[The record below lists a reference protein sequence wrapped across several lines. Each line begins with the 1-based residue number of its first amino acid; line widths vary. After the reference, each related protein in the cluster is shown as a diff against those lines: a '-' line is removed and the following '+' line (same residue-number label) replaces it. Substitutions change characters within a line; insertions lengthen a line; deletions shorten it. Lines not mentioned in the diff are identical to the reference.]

1 VPVLSFLRSTVGL
14 SKTRGQQLV
23 ELAQSSKS
31 RKDDA
36 ALRLA
41 FYHDEQKTELL
52 KDLAKQFRQP
62 EKFQLFFLNLVKKVV
77 NRLAVVYKE
86 PPTRSLITG
95 TERDQTIAA
104 QLWQKSLIEVK
115 LKKANRYTK
124 LLKTC
129 LVRVAWRDGA
139 IQYDLVTP
147 NVVDVTYEIPESPQE
162 ILITRPSQSKRP
174 EDTTYAYWSPLEH
187 FILDARGNVLP
198 NLDNP
203 ENVNPYGVLPFVPF
217 FDADP
222 GDTFFLPGGDDLI
235 TAQKAINLKCVDLLR
250 NIQLQAWGQPWAK
263 GLGVTRLDFGPETA
277 INLPKDGD
285 FGYAQPQAVIS
296 EVVEAIDYFVKQ
308 LAITNNLPGAT
319 FATDPVEASG
329 VAKLVDTVDLCE
341 ARQDDVEL
349 YRVYEAKL
357 FEVTKAVWNY
367 HNPNNPISESATLGI
382 DFADLDAPQT
392 ETERLDAIKRRID
405 LGIWSVVDAMM
416 DENPD
421 LKTRDDAIRELEQRR
436 IENDT
441 YGPLAGLLNGGNGNA
456 G

>member
-1 VPVLSFLRSTVGL
+1 MPVLSFLRSVIGK
-14 SKTRGQQLV
+14 SRGQQLV

-41 FYHDEQKTELL
+41 FYQDEQKSELL

-86 PPTRSLITG
+86 PPTRSVVNG
-95 TERDQTIAA
+95 SAKDQTIAA
-104 QLWQKSLIEVK
+104 SLWQKSLIDVK
-115 LKKANRYTK
+115 LKKANRLTK

-129 LVRVAWRDGA
+129 LVRVAYRNDS
-139 IQYDLVTP
+139 IQYDIVTP
-147 NVVDVTYEIPESPQE
+147 NVVDAVYDIPEEPRE
-162 ILITRPSQSKRP
+162 LLITRPSKRP
-174 EDTTYAYWSPLEH
+174 EDTTYAYWSADQH
-187 FILDARGNVLP
+187 FLLDARGNVLP
-198 NLDNP
+198 SP
-203 ENVNPYGVLPFVPF
+203 ENVGNLNPYAVLPFVPF

-263 GLGVTRLDFGPETA
+263 GLGVTKLDFGPETA

-285 FGYAQPQAVIS
+285 FGYAQPQAVIA

-329 VAKLVDTVDLCE
+329 VAKLVDTVDLRE
-341 ARQDDVEL
+341 ARQDDIEL
-349 YRVYEAKL
+349 YRVYETKL
-357 FEVTKAVWNY
+357 FDVTKAVWNY

-382 DFADLDAPQT
+382 DFADLEAPQT

-441 YGPLAGLLNGGNGNA
+441 YGPLAGLLNGGTGNG
-456 G
+456 